1 MEEKWF
7 VTNCNLIYFPYNE
20 HSFWEVSQQL
30 QRWMNAG
37 DILNIFKIFMS
48 PGTICYKYNAKFKYL
63 YQKIFHFR
71 LLVCGLAARRG
82 YDGFN
87 LHFDNHSQKWPQREF
102 GKKTLPSRMLQ
113 VSSCQVIWTDPPLA
127 CMPAQWR
134 YYLKPF
140 IDFNLII
147 SVYPPIFRYFKY
159 ILHVHV
165 IYENVSTKG
174 PPLVWEVQEQWS
186 YNGTMMQDLC
196 LNARHCHT
204 LGPRLLILV
213 K

>member
-1 MEEKWF
+1 MR
-7 VTNCNLIYFPYNE
+7 
-20 HSFWEVSQQL
+20 S
-30 QRWMNAG
+30 
-37 DILNIFKIFMS
+37 LNIY
-48 PGTICYKYNAKFKYL
+48 TRKYFT
-63 YQKIFHFR
+63 F
-71 LLVCGLAARRG
+71 VCLCLGSRRG
-82 YDGFN
+82 EVMTASICILIITRKNDHSGN
-87 LHFDNHSQKWPQREF
+87 LA
-102 GKKTLPSRMLQ
+102 KKTLPSRMLQ

-127 CMPAQWR
+127 CTPAQWR
-134 YYLKPF
+134 YYLRPF
-140 IDFNLII
+140 IDFNLLI
-147 SVYPPIFRYFKY
+147 SVFPPIFRYFKY

-196 LNARHCHT
+196 LNARRCHT